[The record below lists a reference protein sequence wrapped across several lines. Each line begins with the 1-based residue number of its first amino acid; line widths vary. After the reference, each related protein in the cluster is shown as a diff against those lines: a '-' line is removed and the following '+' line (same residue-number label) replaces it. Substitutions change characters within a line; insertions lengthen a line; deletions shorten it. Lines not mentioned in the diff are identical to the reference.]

1 VTFSIGV
8 TSSAGSIPT
17 GLVTLK
23 EGNTTLGTATLDAAG
38 NASVILSSLAAQRPP
53 HNIKAQYAGDANHS
67 NSTSNT
73 VQQIV
78 R

>member
-1 VTFSIGV
+1 
-8 TSSAGSIPT
+8 
-17 GLVTLK
+17 LK